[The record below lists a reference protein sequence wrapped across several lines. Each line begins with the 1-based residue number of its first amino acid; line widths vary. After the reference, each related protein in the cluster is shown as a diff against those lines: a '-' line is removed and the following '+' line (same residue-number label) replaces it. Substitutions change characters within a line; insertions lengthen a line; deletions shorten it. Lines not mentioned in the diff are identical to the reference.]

1 MANLGDDLLEAIQ
14 RITALD
20 QRLRTDT
27 WRCHQEIVRINET
40 TAKGERLD
48 LAETEFWL
56 RTFLRVF
63 FAHVEGLSFA
73 MRDATVFLAKQG
85 HLKLSAGEIT
95 VLEEKRYRPRHG
107 KIEESD
113 TFNPTLENFLLAFR
127 YFPLAFGASYAV
139 AKSDARWACFTRS
152 LAVRNNFT
160 HPKRP
165 GDLDL
170 TEAAVREFAD
180 AFKWFTE
187 QVTGCFGAV
196 LGALDQASKAAR

>member
-14 RITALD
+14 RITELD
-20 QRLRTDT
+20 RRLRADT
-27 WRCHQEIVRINET
+27 WRCHQEIVSINEA
-40 TAKGERLD
+40 TARGERLD

-63 FAHVEGLSFA
+63 FAQVEGLSFA
-73 MRDATVFLAKQG
+73 MRDAAVFLAKER
-85 HLKLSAGEIT
+85 HLQLSAGEIT
-95 VLEEKRYRPRHG
+95 VLEEKRYRPRNG
-107 KIEESD
+107 RIEQND

-127 YFPLAFGASYAV
+127 YFPLAFGVSYAV
-139 AKSDARWACFTRS
+139 AKSDARWSCFTRS
-152 LAVRNNFT
+152 LTLPNSFT

-165 GDLDL
+165 GDLDM
-170 TEAAVREFAD
+170 TEAAIREFAD

-196 LGALDQASKAAR
+196 LDALDQASKAAR